1 MASTGKQV
9 MDRVLSELE
18 ERQAYFE
25 RGINV
30 AVRGKDYSKALEREA
45 KLKETQYL
53 IAYIGQAL
61 RDELEV

>member
-1 MASTGKQV
+1 MASTGTQV

-25 RGINV
+25 RAIDI
-30 AVRGKDYSKALEREA
+30 AVRSKDYARALEREA

-53 IAYIGQAL
+53 ITYIGQAL